1 MTLGAKLEHHETIG
15 YAFQPSA
22 RVLWTP
28 DERNSVWTSIARAV
42 RTPASVETSIRADYA
57 TILGVP
63 PMLTRATGNPDVRAE
78 DLTAYELGYRTR
90 LSEQLALDVAT
101 FYNDYHRLQTVET
114 GTPFFEPGPIPHLV
128 LPLVFSNQKGGHSY
142 GFELAADWRP
152 VTWWQLKSAY
162 TFLQIDVTPN
172 PGSTDTNTLFDRTDP
187 KHQFSIRSLMN
198 VGRHV
203 DFDVWLR
210 HVDAIKAFD
219 TAAYTTLDARLAW
232 HPTRDLELSVV
243 GQNLLDQRHFEF
255 GAQPLSVATEVTRSV
270 FFKLKYQPK

>member
-1 MTLGAKLEHHETIG
+1 
-15 YAFQPSA
+15 
-22 RVLWTP
+22 
-28 DERNSVWTSIARAV
+28 
-42 RTPASVETSIRADYA
+42 
-57 TILGVP
+57 
-63 PMLTRATGNPDVRAE
+63 
-78 DLTAYELGYRTR
+78 
-90 LSEQLALDVAT
+90 
-101 FYNDYHRLQTVET
+101 
-114 GTPFFEPGPIPHLV
+114 
-128 LPLVFSNQKGGHSY
+128 
-142 GFELAADWRP
+142 
-152 VTWWQLKSAY
+152 
-162 TFLQIDVTPN
+162 
-172 PGSTDTNTLFDRTDP
+172 
-187 KHQFSIRSLMN
+187 MN